1 MSITEILVVLVVAL
15 FVVKPEDV
23 PAIVK
28 GFRKIKRYLSG
39 LQHDVMSKLEEPED
53 VDEMNKYL
61 EKISALGVKYDGE
74 YSLDEVKEKYIS
86 LLKKK

>member
-23 PAIVK
+23 PSIVK
-28 GFRKIKRYLSG
+28 GFRKIKSYLRG
-39 LQHDVMSKLEEPED
+39 LQRDIMSKLEEPED

-74 YSLDEVKEKYIS
+74 YDLDEVKEKYIS